1 MRIITGSARSRT
13 ILAPE
18 GRDTR
23 PTLDRVR
30 ENLFNILMRRVPE
43 ARVLDLFAGSGAL
56 SLEAISR
63 GAAHATLVDIDRAAT
78 RCIQQNVTALRFTEE
93 TRILPMD
100 WKAAV
105 SQLQREGARFDL
117 IFLDPPYKMHDLTE
131 VSKALIPLLSED
143 ALVVVEHEVRV
154 MPALWEGFDMTD
166 TRKYGIV
173 GVSFFQYVEQEA

>member
-1 MRIITGSARSRT
+1 MRIIAGSARSRT

-56 SLEAISR
+56 SMEALSR
-63 GAAHATLVDIDRAAT
+63 GAAHATLVDIDRAAI
-78 RCIQQNVTALRFTEE
+78 RCIQQNITALRFTEE
-93 TRILPMD
+93 TRVLPSD

-105 SQLQREGARFDL
+105 TLLKQEGAKFDL
-117 IFLDPPYKMHDLTE
+117 VFLDPPYKMHDLTE
-131 VSKALIPLLSED
+131 VSQALIPLLAED
-143 ALVVVEHEVRV
+143 ALVVVEHEVRT
-154 MPALWEGFDMTD
+154 MPALSEGFDMTD

-173 GVSFFQYVEQEA
+173 GVSFFRYVGQEA

>member
-1 MRIITGSARSRT
+1 MRIIAGSARSRT

-56 SLEAISR
+56 SMEALSR
-63 GAAHATLVDIDRAAT
+63 GAAHATLVDIDRAAI
-78 RCIQQNVTALRFTEE
+78 RCIQQNITALRFTEE
-93 TRILPMD
+93 TRVLPSD

-105 SQLQREGARFDL
+105 TLLKQEGAKFDL

-131 VSKALIPLLSED
+131 VSQALIPLLAED
-143 ALVVVEHEVRV
+143 AMVVVEHEVRT
-154 MPALWEGFDMTD
+154 MPALYEGFDMTD

-173 GVSFFQYVEQEA
+173 GVSFFRYVGQEA

>member
-1 MRIITGSARSRT
+1 MRIIAGSARSRT

-30 ENLFNILMRRVPE
+30 ENLFNILMRRV
-43 ARVLDLFAGSGAL
+43 LDLFAGSGAL
-56 SLEAISR
+56 SLEALSR
-63 GAAHATLVDIDRAAT
+63 GAAHATLVDIDRAAI

-93 TRILPMD
+93 TRILPVD

-105 SQLQREGARFDL
+105 SQLQREGAQFDL

-154 MPALWEGFDMTD
+154 MPALCEGFDMTD

-173 GVSFFQYVEQEA
+173 GVSFFQYVEQDA

>member
-1 MRIITGSARSRT
+1 MRIIAGSARSRT

-56 SLEAISR
+56 SLEALSR
-63 GAAHATLVDIDRAAT
+63 GAAHATLVDIDRAAI

-100 WKAAV
+100 WKSAV
-105 SQLQREGARFDL
+105 SQLQREGAQFDL

-131 VSKALIPLLSED
+131 VSKALIPLLSEE

-154 MPALWEGFDMTD
+154 MPALCEGFDMTD